1 MLATTK
7 ATHMNEAARRDQ
19 VESEA
24 RAKVIWGEDPDQAL
38 NFLRVNGFSDDE
50 ALAIVHDVLRE
61 RLSAVRSVG
70 FRKMMIGLGMI
81 AVPVVAYLVMKSAG
95 VIFLKLL
102 GVAIAVGLWG
112 AWKVMQGS
120 LMILFPSAE
129 HGDIADQMD

>member
-38 NFLRVNGFSDDE
+38 NFLRVNGFRDDE

-61 RLSAVRSVG
+61 RLAAVRGIG
-70 FRKMMIGLGMI
+70 FRKIMIGLGLI
-81 AVPVVAYLVMKSAG
+81 AIPVVAWLMMMRAG
-95 VIFLKLL
+95 VISIKLL
-102 GVAIAVGLWG
+102 GITGTAGVFG
-112 AWKVMQGS
+112 AWKVMQG
-120 LMILFPSAE
+120 
-129 HGDIADQMD
+129 